1 MELKQFLNGIDYKK
15 GSDSKIDFYEI
26 TIFESLPSLIYIF
39 SPTFNI
45 LEFFACPTSC
55 VLATAKEDA
64 IYSWTSSNSS
74 STEISF
80 PIFVKIPINNPEIL
94 SKTPFC
100 FKCARYVTNPL
111 PLNIFNKTNKI
122 LCKLKKIKLHQNLE
136 SYKINF

>member
-39 SPTFNI
+39 SPIFNI
-45 LEFFACPTSC
+45 LEFFAYPTSC
-55 VLATAKEDA
+55 VLTTAKEDA

-74 STEISF
+74 STKISF

-94 SKTPFC
+94 SKTSIWYN
-100 FKCARYVTNPL
+100 YVRCVTKTL
-111 PLNIFNKTNKI
+111 LLNNFNKTNKI
-122 LCKLKKIKLHQNLE
+122 LCKLKN
-136 SYKINF
+136 